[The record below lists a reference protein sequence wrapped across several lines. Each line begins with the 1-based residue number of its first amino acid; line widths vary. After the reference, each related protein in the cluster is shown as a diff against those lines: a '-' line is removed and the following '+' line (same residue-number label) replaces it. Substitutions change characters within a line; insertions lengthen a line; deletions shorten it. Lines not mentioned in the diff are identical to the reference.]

1 MQELRSQNQFLK
13 IISLKTHS
21 TSFSGGQRASFS
33 SLHFLRVCR
42 RSTAV
47 AAQESVSGEADGRCS
62 QQMPILADTLVCKL
76 YYLSLSAQP
85 LVLSELTLAFV
96 LADYVLWIS
105 HEFSS
110 NDSSVCMTLSRS
122 VDTLDIPSVFPF
134 LEMSSWTLLTCSHLV
149 WILLHL
155 GQSHPPRISL
165 HHHLGSTL
173 KCCGYCIAQGTLPST
188 L

>member
-1 MQELRSQNQFLK
+1 MQELRSQHQFLK

-21 TSFSGGQRASFS
+21 TSFPGAQRASFS

-42 RSTAV
+42 KSTAV
-47 AAQESVSGEADGRCS
+47 AAQDSTSGEAEGRCP
-62 QQMPILADTLVCKL
+62 QQVPILADTLICKL
-76 YYLSLSAQP
+76 YYLSLYTQP
-85 LVLSELTLAFV
+85 LVLPELTIAFV
-96 LADYVLWIS
+96 FADYVLWSS

-110 NDSSVCMTLSRS
+110 NDCSACMTFSRS
-122 VDTLDIPSVFPF
+122 GDTLDISSVFPS

-155 GQSHPPRISL
+155 EHSHPPRISL

-173 KCCGYCIAQGTLPST
+173 KCCEYCIAQGTLPST